1 MGEVWLAREVA
12 PAGQG
17 GSVAVKMVLPHL
29 AASPQFVAL
38 LRQEAEQALRLKHPA
53 IVRTHGLEEAEGSLL
68 LVMEHVP
75 GPSLRWVLERSRAS
89 GRRLPAGFAAH
100 AVALVCE
107 ALHYAHTLTT
117 EDGQPAGLAHGDVSA
132 DNVLVAPS
140 GDLKVVDFG
149 LTRPLA
155 ASTGAPRMGKRAYL
169 APEVLAG
176 KAPHARGDIYAA
188 GVLLSELAAASEPD
202 AEVEVLARWAMAPEE
217 DARPETAQAFREA
230 LAPLAARA
238 GFDSSRAGVLVAA
251 LLTAEPARKE
261 GPMGA
266 TTTGTLAP
274 EPPVPQPVAPSAR
287 RRPWGRSA
295 LGVLLASAL
304 LGALWFA
311 LTR

>member
-1 MGEVWLAREVA
+1 MGEVWLARQVV

-29 AASPQFVAL
+29 AASPEFVSL
-38 LRQEAEQALRLKHPA
+38 LRREAEQALRLRHPA
-53 IVRTHGLEEAEGSLL
+53 IVRTHGLEEAEGSVL

-107 ALHYAHTLTT
+107 ALHYAHTLTN
-117 EDGQPAGLAHGDVSA
+117 EQGQPAGLVHGDVSA
-132 DNVLVAPS
+132 DNVLVTPS
-140 GDLKVVDFG
+140 GALKVVDFG

-155 ASTGAPRMGKRAYL
+155 ASAGAPRMGKRAYV

-202 AEVEVLARWAMAPEE
+202 AEVEALARWALAPEE
-217 DARPETAQAFREA
+217 AARPETAQALREA
-230 LAPLAARA
+230 LLPLAARA
-238 GFDSSRAGVLVAA
+238 GFDPSRAGALVAA
-251 LLTAEPARKE
+251 LLTSEPARKE

-266 TTTGTLAP
+266 TTTGTLSPEPAPIQTAP
-274 EPPVPQPVAPSAR
+274 ER
-287 RRPWGRSA
+287 RRGRWERSA

-304 LGALWFA
+304 LGALWLA